1 MKSSDWMSKKLINYV
16 KHKLLKKKPKLIPEI
31 REARVLDL
39 SLRRTTKKMTS
50 TLVKTW
56 ALMID

>member
-16 KHKLLKKKPKLIPEI
+16 KHKLLKKKPKPIPEI

-39 SLRRTTKKMTS
+39 SLRRSTKKMTS

>member
-16 KHKLLKKKPKLIPEI
+16 KHKLLKKRQKLIPEI
-31 REARVLDL
+31 REARILDL
-39 SLRRTTKKMTS
+39 SLRRTTKKMTL